1 MIETLSFL
9 FGLGF
14 SVLVYV
20 RTIRPGSYRP
30 VRKMTY
36 ALLSTIGITG
46 MVWLCG
52 VIIAHFLRKMNILP

>member
-20 RTIRPGSYRP
+20 RTIRTGSYRP
-30 VRKMTY
+30 VQKMMY

-52 VIIAHFLRKMNILP
+52 VIIAHFLRKMNVLP

>member
-1 MIETLSFL
+1 MIEFLSFL

-20 RTIRPGSYRP
+20 RTIRPGSERP
-30 VRKMTY
+30 ARKVTY
-36 ALLSTIGITG
+36 TILSTIGITG

-52 VIIAHFLRKMNILP
+52 VLIAHFLRKMNALP

>member
-52 VIIAHFLRKMNILP
+52 VLIAHFLKNWAG